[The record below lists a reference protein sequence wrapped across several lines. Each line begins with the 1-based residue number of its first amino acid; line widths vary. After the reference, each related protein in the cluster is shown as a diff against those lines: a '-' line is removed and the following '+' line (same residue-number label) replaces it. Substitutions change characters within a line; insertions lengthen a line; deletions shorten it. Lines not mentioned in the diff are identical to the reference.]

1 MTRHRRCLP
10 FRRTVVLHAIVLL
23 AALPVVAAAQ
33 WRLADAGTRAEFRG
47 LSLAGDHVAWASGTH
62 GTVARSVDGGA
73 HWTLLHVPGADS
85 LDLRSIAALG
95 PDAAVAAS
103 AGPAEN
109 GQARMFRTTDAG
121 ATWTQVYTTNQKGVF
136 LDALAFWDAGHGIA
150 LSDPIDGK
158 LFLLVTEDGGR
169 SWTRVP
175 PGALPPALPGEAAFA
190 ASGTCVAV
198 WGTGDVWIGTGG
210 GARARVYHSSD
221 RGRSWSVAD
230 TPVHAGSSASGIFA
244 LAFRDAEHGVAV
256 GGDYTKPHGATVNVA
271 LSDDGGRTWHA
282 APGMLVQ
289 AYLSGVAWEG
299 SGPVVAVGLAGT
311 ARSNDH
317 GASWTMVDTLPLNAV
332 RFRGSGFGVAAGPH
346 GRLARWVPRNPGPR

>member
-1 MTRHRRCLP
+1 MTSHRRRLP
-10 FRRTVVLHAIVLL
+10 FRRTAVLTAIVLL
-23 AALPVVAAAQ
+23 AALPVAAAAQ

-47 LSLAGDHVAWASGTH
+47 LSLTNDHVAWASGTQ

-109 GQARMFRTTDAG
+109 GQARMFRTTDGG
-121 ATWTQVYTTNQKGVF
+121 ATWTQVYATEQKGVF
-136 LDALAFWDAGHGIA
+136 LDALAFWDADHGIA

-158 LFLLVTEDGGR
+158 LFLLVTDDGGR
-169 SWTRVP
+169 SWSRVP
-175 PGALPPALPGEAAFA
+175 PDALPAALPGEAAFA

-198 WGTGDVWIGTGG
+198 WGTHDVWIGTGG
-210 GARARVYHSSD
+210 GAQARVYHSSD
-221 RGRSWSVAD
+221 RGRSWRVAD
-230 TPVHAGSSASGIFA
+230 TPVHAGGSASGIFA
-244 LAFRDAEHGVAV
+244 LAFRDADHGVAV
-256 GGDYTKPHGATVNVA
+256 GGDYTKPRGATANVA
-271 LSDDGGRTWHA
+271 LTDDGGRTWHA

-289 AYLSGVAWEG
+289 AYLSGVTWQG
-299 SGPVVAVGLAGT
+299 SGQVVAVGLAGT
-311 ARSNDH
+311 ARSNND
-317 GASWTMVDTLPLNAV
+317 GASWTMLDTLPLNAV

-346 GRLARWVPRNPGPR
+346 GRLARWVPSTSPP